1 MPRRI
6 ESTHRPPSARTSV
19 RGVLYEILRLS
30 LEPLELPLLLE
41 KTLDLLFRVPWLG
54 LEPRGAVL
62 LQEADGKPLRVAAQ
76 RGLPDGAAQRCSEV
90 EVGTCLC
97 GQAALRR
104 RLVFKPCVD
113 AEHSLRYEGITPHGH
128 YTVPILSGEELLGVL
143 RLYVVAGHQHRVDD
157 EDFLNSVAQ
166 VLAGIISRRHTEDE
180 LRRSEDRF
188 QLAIQATDAGIWD
201 WDVASDGVYFS
212 PRWKSMLGYED
223 GEIANDFHEWRSRL
237 HPDDAPRAKEAIEA
251 YFRGDT
257 PEYEFEHRLRH
268 RDGSWRSIIARG
280 IAIRD
285 ADGEPVRMVGSHLD
299 VTKRRQ
305 AEQSLRENE
314 MQLLTAERIQR
325 HFLPHEAPRFAHY
338 DIAGFLQPADYAGG
352 DAFDYLPRSPNTL
365 DVVVSDVSGH
375 GLGPALLMASTHT
388 LLRLLSR
395 TPNTLDSIAHQANQ
409 FLCEETLDDQFVSM
423 ILLELDARTGLVS
436 FVNAGHPPA
445 YVMDARGRVKAR
457 LERTGPLLS
466 IEPDAGYPTGVPV
479 RLEPGDVLLAL
490 TDGVLEARRR
500 HGGEFGEERLLEV
513 LRRTRGECADTITH
527 AIYDAVLAYR
537 GEPRLEDD
545 VTLVAV
551 RDTA

>member
-1 MPRRI
+1 M
-6 ESTHRPPSARTSV
+6 

-62 LQEADGKPLRVAAQ
+62 LQEGDDRVLRVAAQ
-76 RGLPDGAAQRCSEV
+76 RGLPEGAAETCAEV
-90 EVGTCLC
+90 PIGTCLC

-104 RLVFKPCVD
+104 RLIFKQCVD

-128 YTVPILSGEELLGVL
+128 YTVPITSGDDLLGVL
-143 RLYVVAGHQHRVDD
+143 RLYVVDGHRHRVDD
-157 EDFLNSVAQ
+157 EDFLTSVAQ
-166 VLAGIISRRHTEDE
+166 VLAGIISRRRTEDE
-180 LRRSEDRF
+180 LRRSEERF

-201 WDVASDGVYFS
+201 WDVRSDGVYFS
-212 PRWKSMLGYED
+212 PRWKSMLGYAD
-223 GEIANDFHEWRSRL
+223 DEIANDFREWRDRL
-237 HPDDAPRAKEAIEA
+237 HPDDAPRAKEAIQA
-251 YFRGDT
+251 YFRGET

-280 IAIRD
+280 IAVRD
-285 ADGEPVRMVGSHLD
+285 ADGKPLRMVGSHLD
-299 VTKRRQ
+299 VTKRRE
-305 AEQSLRENE
+305 AEQCLRENE
-314 MQLLTAERIQR
+314 IHFRTAERIQR
-325 HFLPHEAPRFAHY
+325 HLLPHEAPKFAHY

-352 DAFDYLPRSPNTL
+352 DAFDYLPRSPDTL
-365 DVVVSDVSGH
+365 DIAISDVSGH

-388 LLRLLSR
+388 LLRLLAR
-395 TPNTLDSIAHQANQ
+395 TTHTLDSIAHQANQ
-409 FLCEETLDDQFVSM
+409 FLYQETLKDQFVSM

-445 YVMDARGRVKAR
+445 YVMNARGHVKAR

-479 RLEPGDVLLAL
+479 RMEPGDVLLAV

-500 HGGEFGEERLLEV
+500 PGGEGGIHDEDDACQEYGEFGEERLLEV
-513 LRRTRGECADTITH
+513 LRRMRREPAEEITR
-527 AIYDAVLAYR
+527 AIYDAVLTYR

-545 VTLVAV
+545 VTLVAI
-551 RDTA
+551 RDTR